1 MSIDVRSIKD
11 HEFTAQLY
19 LKYNAIPNLGIKTFR
34 SSPTISVNN
43 PKAEF
48 NLSASCF
55 TSGYFEA
62 GPGEVENKLSEVLK
76 IEFWHSDRLKKD
88 VLLGMSKLELKQVLN
103 VPLRKKQDSF
113 ARVLDAYIP
122 IDEVD

>member
-1 MSIDVRSIKD
+1 MYNKKIKNKLKVKKIRKELINNNMSESKNHQLRLSVDVRSIKD
-11 HEFTAQLY
+11 HQFTAQLY
-19 LKYNAIPNLGIKTFR
+19 LKYIAIPSLGIKSFR
-34 SSPTISVNN
+34 TSPTISVNN

-76 IEFWHSDRLKKD
+76 I
-88 VLLGMSKLELKQVLN
+88 
-103 VPLRKKQDSF
+103 
-113 ARVLDAYIP
+113 
-122 IDEVD
+122 